1 MNALNSAR
9 REKFCQIIALEDA
22 DGADAA
28 FRAGYGADS
37 HPTKDQYHTLVASRL
52 LQREDVCL
60 RINTIR
66 QQNAEADKD
75 FTKSLISDLKK
86 IIKFDTS
93 KYYKSSNCV
102 LPNGRTVTDYY
113 LSTDIQSWT
122 AEDKALM
129 CNGFDAQGRPRFIDK
144 QWAWEKL
151 LKIYN
156 LDGKTPVDMEDIMSL
171 FVGAGLPIGI
181 VPNIPQNGNVNS
193 SSPSSND
200 LTNITSEIEQDLE
213 DEE

>member
-93 KYYKSSNCV
+93 NTISLVIVC
-102 LPNGRTVTDYY
+102 Y
-113 LSTDIQSWT
+113 LT
-122 AEDKALM
+122 A
-129 CNGFDAQGRPRFIDK
+129 GQ
-144 QWAWEKL
+144 
-151 LKIYN
+151 
-156 LDGKTPVDMEDIMSL
+156 
-171 FVGAGLPIGI
+171 
-181 VPNIPQNGNVNS
+181 
-193 SSPSSND
+193 
-200 LTNITSEIEQDLE
+200 
-213 DEE
+213 